1 MSVRKV
7 DVAET
12 ITPVQRKFK
21 KVRQVIDSAE
31 SLLKDEK
38 AIAAKAVPVIGELIQ
53 VTKALVN
60 QLGLNSGNS
69 SIPPSRDPN
78 RAKKG
83 WKVKG
88 KKRKPG
94 GQKGHKG
101 SYLQKVDRPDEV
113 EELWIDRRSLPKGDY
128 ERVGFESR
136 QVFDVE
142 FSVRVTEYRAEILK
156 DRRGQQFVAEF
167 PDGVTELAQY
177 GDSVKAHSVYLSQ
190 FQMIPLQRV
199 TDYFVGQVGLS
210 VSKGS
215 VANFNALAAGKL
227 GWFAPW
233 AKRQL
238 IGSSVM
244 NADETGI
251 NIDGKGHW
259 LHCLSSDRATLFHV
273 DTKRGLEA
281 MERMGVLPRF
291 RGVLVHDHWKPY
303 LTYDDCKHSLCNAH
317 HLRELERA
325 FEQDGQRWAKQMAE
339 LLDTINDAVHAAGG
353 KLPKKEAK
361 KFRNEYRRI
370 LRKARRECPDSGKRA
385 QSKSRNLLVR
395 LKKFEK
401 EVLRFMGAK
410 EIPFTNNQGERDIR
424 MTKVQQK
431 ISGCFR
437 SIDGARNFALI
448 RSYLL
453 TCQKKGIDPAA
464 ALKMLFDGKR
474 PPFASS

>member
-1 MSVRKV
+1 
-7 DVAET
+7 
-12 ITPVQRKFK
+12 
-21 KVRQVIDSAE
+21 
-31 SLLKDEK
+31 
-38 AIAAKAVPVIGELIQ
+38 
-53 VTKALVN
+53 
-60 QLGLNSGNS
+60 
-69 SIPPSRDPN
+69 
-78 RAKKG
+78 
-83 WKVKG
+83 
-88 KKRKPG
+88 
-94 GQKGHKG
+94 
-101 SYLQKVDRPDEV
+101 
-113 EELWIDRRSLPKGDY
+113 
-128 ERVGFESR
+128 
-136 QVFDVE
+136 
-142 FSVRVTEYRAEILK
+142 
-156 DRRGQQFVAEF
+156 VAEF
-167 PDGVTELAQY
+167 PPGVTEPAQY

-215 VANFNALAAGKL
+215 VANFNALAAEKL
-227 GWFAPW
+227 WWFPSW

-238 IGSSVM
+238 IGSSVI
-244 NADETGI
+244 NGDETGI

-303 LTYDDCKHSLCNAH
+303 FTYDDCKHSLCNAH
-317 HLRELERA
+317 HLRELEPA
-325 FEQDGQRWAKQMAE
+325 YEQDGKKWAKEMAE
-339 LLDTINDAVHAAGG
+339 LLETINDTVHAAGG
-353 KLPKKEAK
+353 KLSKREAK
-361 KFRNEYRRI
+361 RFRNEYRRI
-370 LRKARRECPDSGKRA
+370 LRKAHRESPDSGKRA

-453 TCQKKGIDPAA
+453 TCQKKGIAPAA